1 MLQAV
6 TGGGTWTITPG
17 TAPTPPA
24 GSGTYSVIHFVSW
37 TPAPGTLPVAD
48 CIGAA
53 ADVVAGRLT
62 LTIRFSD
69 GSEGVLEIGCR
80 LPAGSPD
87 EIMEGITV
95 TKGFTTFWNHE
106 EPIAG
111 VEGNRTLFHLL
122 RKHGDDD
129 D

>member
-1 MLQAV
+1 LAPSAALPQAERRIRAV
-6 TGGGTWTITPG
+6 IATA
-17 TAPTPPA
+17 APTDTHIS
-24 GSGTYSVIHFVSW
+24 GS
-37 TPAPGTLPVAD
+37 
-48 CIGAA
+48 CIGEA
-53 ADVVAGRLT
+53 ADVIAGRLT